1 MKIVIT
7 GANGLIGGR
16 LSYFFKNKR
25 INIKKLFRKDLTEK
39 KLKTYLHNVDVI
51 INCIGLDK
59 NHSNNLNQA
68 LSANF
73 KIPYRIFKI
82 ANKLKVKY
90 FIHLSSFHIYDSYLK
105 KINEKSQLKIKDNYS
120 KTKIL
125 CDRTLLHL
133 KKDTKLIIVRPCNL
147 FGYPI
152 SKNIKCWKLLINNI
166 IKNLS
171 ENKIFRVKSN
181 IDQYRHYSSIQ
192 SFCIFIYNLIKKR
205 FKIKFNNNNFI
216 INYSSNYNLSIK
228 QLIIIISKRLKK
240 GKNLIKF
247 QNKTMLK
254 GFKRS
259 YLSMYQKKFT
269 NLNDKYFLTEI
280 DQLKKYFK

>member
-1 MKIVIT
+1 LKIVIT
-7 GANGLIGGR
+7 GASGLIGGR
-16 LSYFFKNKR
+16 LSYFFKKKK
-25 INIKKLFRKDLTEK
+25 IIVKKLYRKDLTEK

-59 NHSNNLNQA
+59 NHSKDFNQA

-73 KIPYRIFKI
+73 KIPCRIFKI
-82 ANKLKVKY
+82 SNKLKVKY
-90 FIHLSSFHIYDSYLK
+90 FIHLSSFHIYDPYLK

-125 CDRTLLHL
+125 CDRKLLHL

-147 FGYPI
+147 FGYPV
-152 SKNIKCWKLLINNI
+152 SKNIKCMKLLINNI

-171 ENKIFRVKSN
+171 ENKIFKVKSN
-181 IDQYRHYSSIQ
+181 VDQYRYYSSIQ
-192 SFCIFIYNLIKKR
+192 SFCVFINNLIQKR
-205 FKIKFNNNNFI
+205 STIKFNNNNFI

-228 QLIIIISKRLKK
+228 QLITIILKRVKE
-240 GKNLIKF
+240 GKNLIEF
-247 QNKTMLK
+247 ENKKMLK

-259 YLSMYQKKFT
+259 YLSFYQKKFSDLKD
-269 NLNDKYFLTEI
+269 NYFLTEI

>member
-16 LSYFFKNKR
+16 ISLFLKNKKA
-25 INIKKLFRKDLTEK
+25 NIKKLLRKDLTEK

-59 NHSNNLNQA
+59 NHSKNLNQA
-68 LSANF
+68 LSANL
-73 KIPYRIFKI
+73 KIPYKIFKI

-90 FIHLSSFHIYDSYLK
+90 FIHLSSFHIYDPYLK
-105 KINEKSQLKIKDNYS
+105 KINEKSKLKIKDNYS

-125 CDRTLLHL
+125 CDKKLLRF

-147 FGYPI
+147 FGYPV

-181 IDQYRHYSSIQ
+181 IDQFRYYSSIQ
-192 SFCIFIYNLIKKR
+192 SFCVFMNNLIKKR
-205 FKIKFNNNNFI
+205 LKIKFSNNNFI
-216 INYSSNYNLSIK
+216 VNYTSNYNLSIK
-228 QLIIIISKRLKK
+228 QLITIILKK
-240 GKNLIKF
+240 LKKRENLIQFK
-247 QNKTMLK
+247 NKKMLK
-254 GFKRS
+254 GLKRS
-259 YLSMYQKKFT
+259 YLSIHQKKFS

-280 DQLKKYFK
+280 EHLKNYFK